1 MKHFLIGVL
10 CTLCGLASTVGL
22 AVAGDNNGPKY
33 GGGDSSASA
42 AQGQLQGQ
50 GQAQGQGQLQGQAQ
64 GNFNVVAPVQSTSN
78 TNSNRNDNTNLN
90 SNSNRNEAN
99 SASFSGSSS
108 KSGAIAGAFS
118 GGNSQNIT
126 VTDSGKLDY
135 SGSYTV
141 KNVPNVSMGSVYPTA
156 PCMGSTQGSGSGIG
170 FGIGFGTSWTDKDCS
185 IRETARSFA
194 AMGLNVDALKVLCS
208 SEFSVAAP
216 SCASVQPLPAA
227 KPVTMSSTQTSAC
240 YADEVVARRMG
251 KPVCQ

>member
-1 MKHFLIGVL
+1 MKRFLIGVF
-10 CTLCGLASTVGL
+10 CAAAGSLAASGL
-22 AVAGDNNGPKY
+22 AVAGDNNGPTR
-33 GGGDSSASA
+33 GGDSSASA
-42 AQGQLQGQ
+42 SQGQLQGQ
-50 GQAQGQGQLQGQAQ
+50 GQAQGQGQGQAQ
-64 GNFNVVAPVQSTSN
+64 GNFNVVAPVQTTSV
-78 TNSNRNDNTNLN
+78 SSRNDNTNTNIN
-90 SNSNRNEAN
+90 SSKSESNA
-99 SASFSGSSS
+99 AAFSGSSS
-108 KSGAIAGAFS
+108 KSGAAAFS
-118 GGNSQNIT
+118 GGNSQTIN

-216 SCASVQPLPAA
+216 SCATVQPLPAG
-227 KPVTMSSTQTSAC
+227 KPVSMSSVQTTAC